1 MIRLLV
7 AAVGIAL
14 FITLVQS
21 TLAAFRQARGED
33 EDDPPPDDLPERRD
47 AEGIADWMHARVMDA
62 FALEREGWA
71 LERAARVEARLQAG
85 SADEERLRVAILW
98 IPEVTAFTF
107 GRHVYLS
114 RRLLERVG
122 SDEPVAFVVAHEM
135 AHHALGH
142 LQSRNRWMDLFAR
155 VPAGALAAGV
165 VVEASRLGYN
175 VEQELNADA
184 WALRRCWQAGY
195 DPGACLR
202 VLDVLEA
209 DALDRGDFAAVY
221 GPVPADVDAGPDLG
235 EAVRHWLG
243 KRERGYPPLLERRAR
258 LMQIAEE
265 LGPAVGAQP

>member
-1 MIRLLV
+1 MIRLLIAV
-7 AAVGIAL
+7 VGIAL

-21 TLAAFRQARGED
+21 TLAAFGQARGED
-33 EDDPPPDDLPERRD
+33 EDEAPPMPERRD
-47 AEGIADWMHARVMDA
+47 AEGVADWMHARVMDA

-85 SADEERLRVAILW
+85 ATEEERLRVAILW

-122 SDEPVAFVVAHEM
+122 TDEPVAFVVAHEM

-142 LQSRNRWMDLFAR
+142 LLSRNRWIDRFAR
-155 VPAGALAAGV
+155 VPAGGLVAGAVIEAA
-165 VVEASRLGYN
+165 RLGYN
-175 VEQELNADA
+175 VEQELDADA
-184 WALRRCWQAGY
+184 WALRRCFAAGY
-195 DPGACLR
+195 DPRACLG

-209 DALDRGDFAAVY
+209 DALDRGDLSGVY

-235 EAVRHWLG
+235 DSVRQWLA
-243 KRERGYPPLLERRAR
+243 KRERGYPPLLERRQR
-258 LMQIAEE
+258 LMEIAEE
-265 LGPAVGAQP
+265 LVAGDQP